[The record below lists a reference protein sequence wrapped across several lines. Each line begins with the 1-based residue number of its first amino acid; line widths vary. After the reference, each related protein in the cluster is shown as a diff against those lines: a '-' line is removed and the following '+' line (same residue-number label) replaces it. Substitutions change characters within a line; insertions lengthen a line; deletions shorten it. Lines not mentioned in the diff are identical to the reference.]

1 MIEIP
6 SAAMII
12 DLLAPEVDFFS
23 IGTNDLIQ
31 YLMAA
36 DRLNDQVAH
45 LYEPAHPAVLRTLK
59 AIICTCRELNIPVS
73 VCGEIAGDPI
83 YASLLLGMGAS
94 SLSLTASLLPEVK
107 YFIRKIDMDQAKGL
121 VDEVLTINDPIRVVS
136 RLEEF
141 REEAVGTLINQ

>member
-59 AIICTCRELNIPVS
+59 AIIGNCRELNIPVS

-107 YFIRKIDMDQAKGL
+107 YFIRKIGMDQAKGL

-141 REEAVGTLINQ
+141 RKKAVGTLIN